1 METKK
6 LPTVVSFWSGGAFT
20 PGWVETEMVLMFIYL
35 VPKQYTLPS
44 SAPTIT
50 RPSAT
55 AGELSMAWPTS
66 YDQSSFPLS
75 KDIIYSRPSS
85 DPTTT
90 LSPQITGE
98 LSTLPRAAKLQSCEP
113 SSRLTQCTSLSRP
126 PNTTRSLMTA

>member
-1 METKK
+1 MAHFEID
-6 LPTVVSFWSGGAFT
+6 LRVHLVF
-20 PGWVETEMVLMFIYL
+20 

-44 SAPTIT
+44 SAPMTT

-98 LSTLPRAAKLQSCEP
+98 LSTLPRVAKLQTCEP

-126 PNTTRSLMTA
+126 PNTTRSLMTAGDAKNGKLRS

>member
-1 METKK
+1 
-6 LPTVVSFWSGGAFT
+6 
-20 PGWVETEMVLMFIYL
+20 MFYFA
-35 VPKQYTLPS
+35 PKQYTLPS
-44 SAPTIT
+44 SAPMIT

-66 YDQSSFPLS
+66 CDQSSFPLS

-98 LSTLPRAAKLQSCEP
+98 LSTLPRVAKLQSCEP
-113 SSRLTQCTSLSRP
+113 SSHLTQWTSFRVPHTQRGL
-126 PNTTRSLMTA
+126 